1 MQAHLDKIHNAD
13 VSDLFKEDPAKETM
27 QMEAS
32 HVEAAM
38 SDSSS
43 MESYNRV
50 NSSLYVCLK
59 EGCQMGQRWCQEVIK
74 HLFCI

>member
-1 MQAHLDKIHNAD
+1 MQAHLDKIHDAD

-32 HVEAAM
+32 HVEAVM
-38 SDSSS
+38 SDNSS

-50 NSSLYVCLK
+50 NSSLF
-59 EGCQMGQRWCQEVIK
+59 M
-74 HLFCI
+74 LFFSCCCF